1 MADDA
6 TPSLQARIRSLPFPA
21 VLALGGATGL
31 LAAVLATLSVE
42 PAADVKTDAVAA
54 STTPGS
60 EPAAEE
66 PAEAASANGGEG
78 RGGSGKPGG
87 EPEPAESARD
97 APTPNDPPSDDDAT
111 ANPADEEADA
121 GDPDDEEPV
130 EVLDEA
136 DVGDGDPSPAPAS
149 SVASGAEPAAP
160 TPTKSPDRSAE
171 ADATPDELF
180 TMAKAAYD
188 DGQYRD
194 AYRLATKSQ
203 RAKAS
208 TRTQMLRGRAACRL
222 KDEKNAK
229 AIVRSFKLGDERRK
243 ELRGFCKDRGV
254 RVGL

>member
-31 LAAVLATLSVE
+31 LAAVLAAVSVE
-42 PAADVKTDAVAA
+42 PAADGDAVAT
-54 STTPGS
+54 STTPRS
-60 EPAAEE
+60 EAGVEE
-66 PAEAASANGGEG
+66 APEAEAEGGAEG
-78 RGGSGKPGG
+78 GGGSGKPGG
-87 EPEPAESARD
+87 DPRGAGSASD
-97 APTPNDPPSDDDAT
+97 PSTPSEPPSDDDAT
-111 ANPADEEADA
+111 ANPADAEVEGAEE
-121 GDPDDEEPV
+121 DDEEPI
-130 EVLDEA
+130 EVLAEP
-136 DVGDGDPSPAPAS
+136 DVGGGSPSPSPASSSAS
-149 SVASGAEPAAP
+149 EAP
-160 TPTKSPDRSAE
+160 KTTKSPDRSAE
-171 ADATPDELF
+171 AGATPDELF

-222 KDEKNAK
+222 KDDKNAK
-229 AIVRSFKLGDERRK
+229 AMVRSFKLGDERRK

>member
-31 LAAVLATLSVE
+31 LAAVLAAASVE
-42 PAADVKTDAVAA
+42 PAADGDAVAT
-54 STTPGS
+54 STTPRS
-60 EPAAEE
+60 EAGVEE
-66 PAEAASANGGEG
+66 APEAEAEGGAEG
-78 RGGSGKPGG
+78 GGGSGKPGG
-87 EPEPAESARD
+87 EPRGAGSASD
-97 APTPNDPPSDDDAT
+97 PPTPSEPPSDDDAT
-111 ANPADEEADA
+111 ANPADADVEDAEE
-121 GDPDDEEPV
+121 DDEEPI
-130 EVLDEA
+130 EVLAEP
-136 DVGDGDPSPAPAS
+136 DVGGGSPSPSPASSSAS
-149 SVASGAEPAAP
+149 DAP
-160 TPTKSPDRSAE
+160 KTTKSPDRSAE